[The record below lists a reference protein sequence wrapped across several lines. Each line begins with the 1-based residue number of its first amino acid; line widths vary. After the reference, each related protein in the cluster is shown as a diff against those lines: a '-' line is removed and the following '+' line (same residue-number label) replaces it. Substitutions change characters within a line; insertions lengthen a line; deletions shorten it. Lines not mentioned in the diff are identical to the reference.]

1 MIDNSISEN
10 VTVSKRTNYNEKSMM
25 NSTLDMEEI
34 LSDGRRAGDQE
45 SQPAYA
51 YNEKVMSGMSQ
62 GKQKM
67 SAQKISLSSPFQRL
81 ILFLTLASATLSQ
94 FAFVILIPFLCRDYH
109 ESLKSHEIGMLV
121 VALTAGELLA
131 YRYTEPCISNF
142 GIRWSLQLGFLFQIT
157 TGYAFW
163 YVSFI

>member
-51 YNEKVMSGMSQ
+51 YN
-62 GKQKM
+62 
-67 SAQKISLSSPFQRL
+67 
-81 ILFLTLASATLSQ
+81 
-94 FAFVILIPFLCRDYH
+94 
-109 ESLKSHEIGMLV
+109 
-121 VALTAGELLA
+121 
-131 YRYTEPCISNF
+131 
-142 GIRWSLQLGFLFQIT
+142 
-157 TGYAFW
+157 
-163 YVSFI
+163 